1 MCQVAHRVLH
11 VVEFVAPERRREHSQ
26 RHARCDLLSAI
37 RQALCEALTM
47 VSELNASGGGLEPE
61 VGAFARHVDSDQN
74 IEIARMQELEEGD
87 AGLAAARR
95 AGPSPAVR
103 ERAKR
108 LSYAGGSPAL
118 CYVG

>member
-1 MCQVAHRVLH
+1 
-11 VVEFVAPERRREHSQ
+11 
-26 RHARCDLLSAI
+26 
-37 RQALCEALTM
+37 M

-74 IEIARMQELEEGD
+74 IEIARMQEPEEGD

-103 ERAKR
+103 ERAER
-108 LSYAGGSPAL
+108 LSYAGGSSCALLRRLTHSAASGSGPASL
-118 CYVG
+118 TVRMATLLRTSVTPGSSRSVSSSNCS